1 MKIHKIFLLL
11 LAYMWSISALAQ
23 WQWIDKDGHKVFSD
37 RPPPADVPPARIVK
51 QPHGQTA
58 PAAAPTE
65 QPAETTENA
74 PAQTTV
80 TPKTASA
87 SGTDK
92 ALEAK
97 KAASDAAEAAK
108 EKAAEAQRAAARADN
123 CTRAQR
129 AKTTFESNRPIRQTN
144 AQGNAV
150 VLSAEERTAEMRRIQ
165 AIISSDCKR

>member
-11 LAYMWSISALAQ
+11 LAYTWSVSALAQ

-37 RPPPADVPPARIVK
+37 RPPPTDVPPARIVK

-58 PAAAPTE
+58 PVAA
-65 QPAETTENA
+65 PAETTETA
-74 PAQTTV
+74 PAQTAIL
-80 TPKTASA
+80 PKTAPA
-87 SGTDK
+87 RGTDK

-97 KAASDAAEAAK
+97 KADADAAEAAK
-108 EKAAEAQRAAARADN
+108 EKAAEFQRAAARADN

-144 AQGNAV
+144 AEGNAV
-150 VLSAEERTAEMRRIQ
+150 ILGGEERATEMRRIQ
-165 AIISSDCKR
+165 TIINSDCKR